1 MLETPHVA
9 FGAVIAKAI
18 PNPLISVP
26 LALASHFLLDVTPHW
41 NPHLN
46 TEIKKY
52 GKLTNNTLLVIG
64 LDLASSV
71 LLTGFFLKSSLPDST
86 LFLNILL
93 CSVASV
99 LPDAVEGPYFI
110 FGWKNKIV
118 DKKKELS
125 PYRVALTNAFATVMK
140 NGLWMLGIETLEKM

>member
-118 DKKKELS
+118 DKWIKFQKSIQVDANLFWGLLTQ
-125 PYRVALTNAFATVMK
+125 VLVVLGALYVFS
-140 NGLWMLGIETLEKM
+140 